1 MCAASTLHSRRQTN
15 RTRLSPL
22 TPHSLKMAET
32 NNFSTQRLTIRIG
45 RGTLAMMVQHTDSDD
60 ILYEPYVV
68 RSGVSM
74 AANLREAFK
83 TSDLLLQAPPRVRVL
98 IDSDVL
104 MVPVEQFDEKT
115 MGDMHNH
122 AFPRNEQDALY
133 YNVLPDLNAV
143 AVFNM
148 NKDLRLVLDDH
159 FQDVRLVTA
168 IQPVWRYMHQRSFTG
183 VRYKLY
189 AYFHE
194 KRLEIFSFQQN
205 RFKFCNS
212 FDASRPKDAVFFLLY
227 VWNTLQLQAEYD
239 ELHIMGDMPD
249 ENAILEELKKYLQK
263 VYVINP
269 AADFNQHPVTAIK
282 GVPYDLQTLVVRG
295 R

>member
-1 MCAASTLHSRRQTN
+1 MTETTN
-15 RTRLSPL
+15 L
-22 TPHSLKMAET
+22 
-32 NNFSTQRLTIRIG
+32 STQRLTIRIG
-45 RGTLAMMVQHTDSDD
+45 RNTLAMLMQHTDSDD
-60 ILYEPYVV
+60 IVYEPYVV

-83 TSDLLLQAPPRVRVL
+83 TSDLLLQALPRVRVL

-104 MVPVEQFDEKT
+104 MVPVEQFDEQT
-115 MGDMHNH
+115 MESMHNH
-122 AFPRNEQDALY
+122 AFPRKEQQALF

-143 AVFNM
+143 AVFSM

-159 FQDVRLVTA
+159 FRDVRLITA

-194 KRLEIFSFQQN
+194 KRLEVFSFQQN

-212 FDASRPKDAVFFLLY
+212 YEVNRPKDAIFFLLY
-227 VWNTLQLQAEYD
+227 VWNTLQLQAKYD
-239 ELHIMGDMPD
+239 ELHIMGDIPG
-249 ENAILEELKKYLQK
+249 ENATLDELRQYLQK
-263 VYVINP
+263 VYIINA
-269 AADFNQHPVTAIK
+269 AADFNQHPVTTVK
-282 GVPYDLQTLVVRG
+282 GIPYDLQTLVARG

>member
-1 MCAASTLHSRRQTN
+1 MPDTTN
-15 RTRLSPL
+15 ISP
-22 TPHSLKMAET
+22 
-32 NNFSTQRLTIRIG
+32 QRLTIRLG
-45 RGTLAMMVQHTDSDD
+45 RNTLALLMQHTNSEE

-83 TSDLLLQAPPRVRVL
+83 TCDLLLQPLPRVRVL

-104 MVPVEQFDEKT
+104 MVPVEQFEEKT
-115 MGDMHNH
+115 MGEMHSH
-122 AFPRNEQDALY
+122 AFPRHEQDALY

-159 FQDVRLVTA
+159 FQDVRLITA
-168 IQPVWRYMHQRSFTG
+168 IQPVWRLMHQRSFTG

-227 VWNTLQLQAEYD
+227 VWNTLQLQAEHD
-239 ELHIMGDMPD
+239 ELHIVGDIPD
-249 ENAILEELKKYLQK
+249 EQGVIDELRQYLQK
-263 VYVINP
+263 VYVVNP

-282 GVPYDLQTLVVRG
+282 GVPFDLQALVVRG

>member
-1 MCAASTLHSRRQTN
+1 MS
-15 RTRLSPL
+15 
-22 TPHSLKMAET
+22 ET
-32 NNFSTQRLTIRIG
+32 NNLSTRRLTIRIG
-45 RGTLAMMVQHTDSDD
+45 RSTLAMLVQDTGSADV
-60 ILYEPYVV
+60 LYEPYVV

-83 TSDLLLQAPPRVRVL
+83 SSDLLLQAPPRVRVL

-104 MVPVEQFDEKT
+104 MVPVEQFDETT
-115 MGDMHNH
+115 MAGMHSH
-122 AFPRNEQDALY
+122 AFPRHEQDIIF

-143 AVFNM
+143 AVFSM

-159 FQDVRLVTA
+159 FQDVRLVSA

-183 VRYKLY
+183 MRFKLY

-194 KRLEIFSFQQN
+194 KRLEVFSFQQN

-212 FDASRPKDAVFFLLY
+212 FDAGRPKDAVFFLLY

-239 ELHIMGDMPD
+239 ELHIMGDLPG
-249 ENAILEELKKYLQK
+249 ENAILDELKQYLQK
-263 VYVINP
+263 VYVVNP
-269 AADFNQHPVTAIK
+269 AADFNQHPVTAVK
-282 GVPYDLQTLVVRG
+282 GVPYDLQTLVARG